1 MNRLHLVFR
10 DTDPPLSEQDRI
22 AAWNAKRAYIPEL
35 RSVSAFST
43 PLERALHGLRVAVD
57 GFQMPEWCDET

>member
-1 MNRLHLVFR
+1 MNRLRLVSR
-10 DTDPPLSEQDRI
+10 ATDRPLSPAERM
-22 AAWNAKRAYIPEL
+22 AAWYAKKVFVPEL
-35 RSVSAFST
+35 ADVSAT